1 MAQNLAGREIGP
13 YRLLDEVGRGGVSR
27 VYRALDLS
35 KDRDVALKIMTDEAA
50 QDEDYLRRFQREID
64 IASAMDHPHI
74 LPVFD
79 WGRDEAA
86 LFLVMPYIKRG
97 TLNDMLRQGTIL
109 TPYQGWRLAH
119 QIADALDYAH
129 ERGVVHRDVKPHN
142 IMAVNEQ
149 TFALTDFGLV
159 KLLNDSMHLTQS
171 GSVLGSPSYMSPEQ
185 ARCRGI
191 DQRSDVYAL
200 GIVLYEALVGRLPY
214 CAPSAIEMIGQH
226 VMARPLLPSEISA
239 SFPASIEAVL
249 LRSLCK
255 DPDARYQ
262 TAGDFA
268 RAMGTALSDLPDA
281 VQNRPLVTRDQVLES
296 SDMINEPVTIVLKP
310 EKPRPS
316 IGARLKQ
323 LGTALSGA
331 MGT

>member
-13 YRLLDEVGRGGVSR
+13 YQLLDEIGRGGVSR
-27 VYRALDLS
+27 VYRAIDS
-35 KDRDVALKIMTDEAA
+35 AKDREVALKIMTDEAA
-50 QDEDYLRRFQREID
+50 QDADYLRRFQREID
-64 IASAMDHPHI
+64 IASAMDHPNI

-97 TLNDMLRQGTIL
+97 TLNDMLRQGMIL

-142 IMAVNEQ
+142 IMAVNEH

-159 KLLNDSMHLTQS
+159 KLLNDSMHLTML

-200 GIVLYEALVGRLPY
+200 GIVLYEAMVGRLPY
-214 CAPSAIEMIGQH
+214 CATTAIDMINQH
-226 VMARPLLPSEISA
+226 VMAAPLPPREIS
-239 SFPASIEAVL
+239 SDFPASIEAVL
-249 LRSLCK
+249 LRALLK
-255 DPDARYQ
+255 NPDARYQ
-262 TAGDFA
+262 SAGEFA
-268 RAMGTALSDLPDA
+268 RALGTALTTLPET
-281 VQNRPLVTRDQVLES
+281 VQNHPLVTRDQVLDS
-296 SDMINEPVTIVLKP
+296 TDLVNEPVTLVLNP
-310 EKPRPS
+310 EKPRTS

-323 LGTALSGA
+323 IGTALSGA
-331 MGT
+331 MGL